1 MNKAMIHTQLKFV
14 SIFFFTLLSLA
25 NTFTVLHLFCF
36 PFKLVSPLN
45 TVSSFLS
52 ANVLFIVWYQ
62 LPCCL
67 RQCLCLIAK
76 HLHMVLVKHD
86 SHSCVSIAYLSS
98 DFYLMCDIRVI
109 CLWNSDLYVEL
120 QHRFLS
126 LSTWSVFSLISE
138 NNLKKKIKKP
148 DTKLN

>member
-1 MNKAMIHTQLKFV
+1 MTKHEQNHDTHTIEVCQH
-14 SIFFFTLLSLA
+14 FFFTLSSLA
-25 NTFTVLHLFCF
+25 NRFTVYLFCF

-52 ANVLFIVWYQ
+52 ANVLFVVWYQ

-67 RQCLCLIAK
+67 RQCLGLIAK

-138 NNLKKKIKKP
+138 NNF
-148 DTKLN
+148 

>member
-1 MNKAMIHTQLKFV
+1 MTKHEQSHDTHTIEVCQH
-14 SIFFFTLLSLA
+14 FFFTLLSLA

-52 ANVLFIVWYQ
+52 ANVLFVVWYQ

-67 RQCLCLIAK
+67 RQCLGLIAK

-109 CLWNSDLYVEL
+109 RLWNSERGVAASIFKFKYVK
-120 QHRFLS
+120 RIF
-126 LSTWSVFSLISE
+126 
-138 NNLKKKIKKP
+138 P
-148 DTKLN
+148 DIWE

>member
-1 MNKAMIHTQLKFV
+1 MTKHEQSHDTHTIEVCQH
-14 SIFFFTLLSLA
+14 FFLPFCHWQTHLQFY
-25 NTFTVLHLFCF
+25 NNLFCF

-52 ANVLFIVWYQ
+52 ANVLCIVWYQ

-67 RQCLCLIAK
+67 RQCLGLIAK

-109 CLWNSDLYVEL
+109 RLWNSERGVAASIFKFKYVK
-120 QHRFLS
+120 RIF
-126 LSTWSVFSLISE
+126 
-138 NNLKKKIKKP
+138 P
-148 DTKLN
+148 DIWE